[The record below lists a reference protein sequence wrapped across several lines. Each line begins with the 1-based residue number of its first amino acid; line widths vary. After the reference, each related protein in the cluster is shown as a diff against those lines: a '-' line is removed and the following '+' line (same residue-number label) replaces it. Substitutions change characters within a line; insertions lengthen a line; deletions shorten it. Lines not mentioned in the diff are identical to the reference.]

1 MKNYTMFSYEY
12 LFSDYFSN
20 VSNEAKLYY
29 IKLNFFAEYGFVPN
43 PLEILDSL
51 GYDKSVLLELIRSE
65 EVLTLPNRKEVFLT
79 SYFIHNYRF
88 NPFDWNKSPF
98 AVYWKGKLYIKKNGV
113 ATFKN
118 NSPHLAKNNHP
129 EMLDNVKERGKKK
142 KSYASYHKQD
152 KSTPAVEVGI
162 AKTMNKASE
171 SSKEEDAEWQALLKE
186 LENNKDEF

>member
-12 LFSDYFSN
+12 LFSDYFAN
-20 VSNEAKLYY
+20 VSMQAKLYY

-98 AVYWKGKLYIKKNGV
+98 AVYWKGKLFIKKNGV
-113 ATFKN
+113 ATFKG
-118 NSPHLAKNNHP
+118 NSPHLAKNKKP
-129 EMLDNVKERGKKK
+129 ELLENVKERGRKT
-142 KSYASYHKQD
+142 
-152 KSTPAVEVGI
+152 KSTPKYDAPAKEVGI
-162 AKTMNKASE
+162 AKTMQPKPSE
-171 SSKEEDAEWQALLKE
+171 NSKEDDAEWQAILNELK
-186 LENNKDEF
+186 NSDDEF